1 MLKPSEV
8 LLSHPMPASPV
19 KAYGRCYDPDGSV
32 KSICMYCFCTVA
44 KVWTVDDLAR
54 YEATHWCEEKT
65 RTA

>member
-1 MLKPSEV
+1 
-8 LLSHPMPASPV
+8 MPAPPV

-32 KSICMYCFCTVA
+32 KSICMYCFSTVA

-54 YEATHWCEEKT
+54 YEAAHSCEEKA